1 MSRSCKVPSLSAWMP
16 ERSGATT
23 SSRSS
28 RKFAIRQSSALSYV
42 PRDIPRGSC
51 SADPERSRWVG
62 KTGSDRQ
69 SSACVYVA
77 TSSSSFTSTA
87 FGTAATHS

>member
-23 SSRSS
+23 SSLSS

-51 SADPERSRWVG
+51 SADPDRSRWVG
-62 KTGSDRQ
+62 EDSRRR
-69 SSACVYVA
+69 
-77 TSSSSFTSTA
+77 
-87 FGTAATHS
+87 